1 MQISVYLCIS
11 YLIKN
16 TLLIIKGGMYTM
28 IPITGIG
35 SLPYTSVECAI
46 GFSLRHSI
54 PFLPELPGLGD
65 SMVGDDDGILRSPV
79 CLSKFKENSFPRVK
93 MQSVGPVTLFRTDRY
108 DSFDDAIFATYEH
121 VKSLLDGLCAD
132 EVILFLDEPGLDM
145 LPFELDYELAWSS
158 VFDEFDVTS
167 GIHTCGNTDWERLVK
182 SGVKIISLDAT
193 KINLPVLF
201 PEYRK
206 YEVLA
211 SWGIQQISDIGEFQ
225 KGDLLTHPCGMSPE
239 WYTVSDCEMVL
250 KNLKS
255 IAHALSNSA
264 A

>member
-1 MQISVYLCIS
+1 
-11 YLIKN
+11 
-16 TLLIIKGGMYTM
+16 
-28 IPITGIG
+28 
-35 SLPYTSVECAI
+35 
-46 GFSLRHSI
+46 
-54 PFLPELPGLGD
+54 
-65 SMVGDDDGILRSPV
+65 
-79 CLSKFKENSFPRVK
+79 
-93 MQSVGPVTLFRTDRY
+93 
-108 DSFDDAIFATYEH
+108 
-121 VKSLLDGLCAD
+121 
-132 EVILFLDEPGLDM
+132 VILFLDEPGLDM